1 MDIDFESDLREP
13 EAPSEDKL
21 QQVMALAY
29 LMVEQERE
37 VAALEEALKETKAA
51 LQRTQTEDLPALM
64 EEIGMLSVTLKDG
77 SKVDVVEDIQCGIK
91 VADRDAAHKWLIDN
105 GFGGLIKTQVI
116 TEFGR
121 GQLEDAI
128 NYAAEANAKF
138 PANPAGVKDTV
149 HPATLKS
156 FLKEQLEK
164 GAALPM
170 ELFGVRPFNR
180 AKYQKAK

>member
-1 MDIDFESDLREP
+1 MSIDFEQDVAQEEP
-13 EAPSEDKL
+13 LSKDKL
-21 QQVMALAY
+21 ERVMQLAQR
-29 LMVEQERE
+29 MVDQEFE
-37 VAALEEALKETKAA
+37 VKALEDELKNAKALLFK
-51 LQRTQTEDLPALM
+51 TQTEDLPLLM
-64 EEIGMLSVTLKDG
+64 EELGMLSVTLKDG
-77 SKVDVVEDIQCGIK
+77 SKVDVVEDIQCGIA
-91 VADRDAAHKWLIDN
+91 VAARDEAHNWLIQN

-121 GQLEDAI
+121 GQIEDAVK
-128 NYAAEANAKF
+128 YAQEANERF
-138 PANPAGVKDTV
+138 PENPAGVKDAV

-180 AKYQKAK
+180 AKYTKAR